1 LYTKGP
7 RALVPPRAL
16 EISEPAVL
24 TVFNYS
30 MTKVVK
36 KCPEHD
42 PTLAM
47 IDE

>member
-1 LYTKGP
+1 MTFKVLKGY
-7 RALVPPRAL
+7 VYKVT
-16 EISEPAVL
+16 I
-24 TVFNYS
+24 FDYS